1 MTAKVILNPYS
12 NRWNAKARW
21 PEAADALRAEGVD
34 FDLATSESTHQVTPL
49 AEQAARDGFSPI
61 IAAGGDGTIGEVVNG
76 MARAAKSTDEPLGP
90 LGILPLGSA
99 NDLVQN
105 LGLPL
110 DLRAAAHVI
119 AAGSVRRMDL
129 GWVNGLYFANNSAT
143 GLEPHITLI
152 QQKITWIHG
161 VPRYIFAALRGI
173 MDNPHWMMK
182 ISWDGG
188 EYEGPSL
195 LVTVGNG
202 ARTGGLF
209 MSPHADPFD
218 GKFHFVYGYRKTRR
232 EILGIFPRTMK
243 PGPGNYVEAEGIHE
257 QTATW
262 IKVHL
267 ESPAAA
273 HVDGEIFSTSIQ
285 DLEYQIQPGRLKI
298 LYPEK

>member
-1 MTAKVILNPYS
+1 LDISDRP
-12 NRWNAKARW
+12 R
-21 PEAADALRAEGVD
+21 
-34 FDLATSESTHQVTPL
+34 QVTEL
-49 AEQAARDGFSPI
+49 AEKAVRDGFSPI
-61 IAAGGDGTIGEVVNG
+61 IAAGGDGTIGEVING
-76 MARAAKSTDEPLGP
+76 LARAARTDDAPLGP
-90 LGILPLGSA
+90 FGVLPLGSA
-99 NDLVQN
+99 NDLACNV
-105 LGLPL
+105 GLPL
-110 DLRAAAHVI
+110 DLGAAAQVI
-119 AAGSVRRMDL
+119 ASGHVRSMDL

-152 QQKITWIHG
+152 QQKITWLKG
-161 VPRYIFAALRGI
+161 APRYILAALRGI

-218 GKFHFVYGYRKTRR
+218 GKFHFVYGYRKTRG
-232 EILGIFPRTMK
+232 EILSIFPRTMK

-257 QTATW
+257 QTATR

-267 ESPAAA
+267 ETPAAA
-273 HVDGEIFSTSIQ
+273 HVDGEIFSTAIQ
-285 DLEYQIQPGRLKI
+285 DLEYRILPGRLKI
-298 LYPEK
+298 LCPEK